1 MEKLS
6 KKEKIWVVIS
16 VVWFLFFLAMGVM
29 GGQTR
34 DGNIVF
40 MFGVI
45 YNSPLIIG
53 WGLWWLNS
61 IGKFSKKVKIWAVIS
76 VVWFLNIL
84 MYAARTS
91 SYSPDFNVIQ
101 FTVFIIILNLP
112 LIIGWGIWWAKR
124 D

>member
-53 WGLWWLNS
+53 WG
-61 IGKFSKKVKIWAVIS
+61 
-76 VVWFLNIL
+76 
-84 MYAARTS
+84 
-91 SYSPDFNVIQ
+91 
-101 FTVFIIILNLP
+101 
-112 LIIGWGIWWAKR
+112 IWWAKR